1 MFTVIIFILRHLA
14 DQKTTGS
21 QAAKN
26 LLNLWVEEMKSLEVE
41 RKTEAY
47 IANPPQTVGEEL
59 IDGGVSIDSIIGS
72 IRLQGVDDFLGSRWK
87 RRVPVVGASGDSWS
101 VQRSILSELVE
112 VIDRDQLRQAV
123 YLCSSFLAFGGPQIP
138 DIHSK
143 PIVKQLAK
151 LDSCLDEPDASEL
164 AGLLTNELA
173 AWSWASGE
181 RGMSVWPYSN
191 LEVVDIRSG

>member
-26 LLNLWVEEMKSLEVE
+26 LLDLWVEEMKSLEVE

-47 IANPPQTVGEEL
+47 IANPPQDFGEEL
-59 IDGGVSIDSIIGS
+59 IDSGVSIDSIIGS
-72 IRLQGVDDFLGSRWK
+72 IRIQGVDDFLGSRWK
-87 RRVPVVGASGDSWS
+87 RRIPVVGASGDSWS
-101 VQRSILSELVE
+101 VERSILSELVE
-112 VIDRDQLRQAV
+112 AIDRDQLKQAIH
-123 YLCSSFLAFGGPQIP
+123 LCSLFLTFDGGHVPG
-138 DIHSK
+138 IHSEST
-143 PIVKQLAK
+143 VKQLVK
-151 LDSCLDEPDASEL
+151 LDSCLKEPDSSEL
-164 AGLLTNELA
+164 VSLLTNELA
-173 AWSWASGE
+173 AWSWVGGE